1 MKHTGLVLVSSLLSA
16 ILAIFFY
23 RLFETPRE
31 VIIKEPS
38 PVKYVRYDGK
48 DADLAANVVPL
59 AAPKDFI
66 STSELVTAAVVNIR
80 SEVGG
85 TFDFWSNSSFGAS
98 TGSGVIISSDGYI
111 VTNNHVVESGEKIQ
125 ITLYDRREYEAKK
138 VGTDP
143 STDLALLK
151 IEEKGLP
158 YLMFGNSDSVRVGEW
173 VLAVGNPFDLE
184 STVTAGIV
192 SAKGRNIEI
201 LKNDL
206 YSIES
211 FIQTDAM
218 VNPGNSGGALVNVR
232 GELVGINTAIMP
244 RSGHYEGYSFA
255 VPSNLTSKVIQDLQ
269 LYGEVQRGVLGISIE
284 EVDNKLA
291 KRLGLPNVEG
301 VYIKSLTKEGG
312 AAQSGIKKGDVI
324 VSVNGVITRTVPELQ
339 EQVGRFR
346 PGDAIEVEYVRKG
359 KKESTE
365 VTLKN
370 RNLAPELADYRPNRN
385 ILKDIGFEL
394 RALLTNE
401 KKRLGIE
408 NGVKVLSIYKGSIV
422 EERNMDIG
430 FIILE
435 VNEVAV
441 NNVEEVIVEIERSKG
456 EVELK
461 GIYEDYSG
469 EYVYTFEVEN

>member
-1 MKHTGLVLVSSLLSA
+1 MKQTGLVLISSLLSA

-48 DADLAANVVPL
+48 DSNLATSAIPL
-59 AAPKDFI
+59 TAPKDFI
-66 STSELVTAAVVNIR
+66 STSELVTSAVVNIR
-80 SEVGG
+80 AEAGG
-85 TFDFWSNSSFGAS
+85 TFDFWSNSDYGAS
-98 TGSGVIISSDGYI
+98 TGSGVIISSNGYI
-111 VTNNHVVESGEKIQ
+111 VTNNHVVENGEKIQ
-125 ITLYDRREYEAKK
+125 ITLHDRREYEARKI
-138 VGTDP
+138 GTDP

-151 IEEKGLP
+151 IEEKDLP

-218 VNPGNSGGALVNVR
+218 VNPGNSGGALVNIR
-232 GELVGINTAIMP
+232 GELVGINTAIMT

-255 VPSNLTSKVIQDLQ
+255 VPSNLTSKVIQDLE

-301 VYIKSLTKEGG
+301 VYIKSLTKDGG
-312 AAQSGIKKGDVI
+312 AAQSGIRKGDVI
-324 VSVNGVITRTVPELQ
+324 VSVNGVVTRTVPELQ

-346 PGDAIEVEYVRKG
+346 PGDAIDVEYMRKG
-359 KKESTE
+359 KKERAK

-370 RNLAPELADYRPNRN
+370 RNLTPELADYRPNRN
-385 ILKDIGFEL
+385 ILKDVGFEL
-394 RALLTNE
+394 RALLSNE
-401 KKRLGIE
+401 RKRLGIE
-408 NGVKVLSIYKGSIV
+408 NGVKVLSIYKGSII

-430 FIILE
+430 FIILK
-435 VNEVAV
+435 VNDVAV
-441 NNVEEVIVEIERSKG
+441 SNAEEVIVEIERSEG
-456 EVELK
+456 EIELK
-461 GIYEDYSG
+461 GIYEDYTG
-469 EYVYTFEVEN
+469 EYVYTFDVKN